1 MQIRKLYQPEHY
13 PGSLALPIFN
23 RFFGPATD
31 SNKSRRNVCVFAFE
45 PNLINSAALREIDER
60 YSRAGYPLVVFTGV
74 AAGNYT
80 GDAVFYR
87 DGKETRREKHEWGA
101 SLIQW

>member
-1 MQIRKLYQPEHY
+1 M
-13 PGSLALPIFN
+13 
-23 RFFGPATD
+23 
-31 SNKSRRNVCVFAFE
+31 FAFE
-45 PNLINSAALREIDER
+45 PNLINTEALCVIDDQ
-60 YSRAGYPLVVFTGV
+60 YTRAGYPVVIFTGV

-87 DGKETRREKHEWGA
+87 DGKETRKEKHEWGA